1 MGRLQLVI
9 TAALALAVKSASA
22 FTIGSAPGL
31 AAGTTGGAKG
41 TVVYPKTNKELV
53 DYLNASEPLVVV
65 LNKTFDFRGTEGKT
79 TEIGCRPQ
87 SARECIAANN
97 GFKSQDVI
105 LKNGMN
111 NTGGCENGTETT
123 VTYDNAYRWRMNVTS
138 HKTIRGIGRRGVI
151 MGKGISLKGDNIIVQ
166 NIHITEL
173 NRHLVWGGD
182 ALYMEGTV
190 NGTKTMNNIWIDHVK
205 ISRVGRQMLVTNKAG
220 VATMTVSN
228 SDFDGETDYSA
239 TCNGRHYWTILLYGK
254 KTGVSLLSN
263 YVHSTSGRSPKV
275 GDKNSSVI
283 AHVANNYWDNLSNHS
298 FELDGNALMLAEG
311 NYFNNVENPLYK
323 KGEGFLYA
331 ATGVDECTKYLGRSC
346 KENTLVSSGN
356 FTSRDG
362 TAALEAMKPYSAITK
377 YSPASDEA
385 NTKQQSTDDSVQQSE
400 EGASSGESVHQSDQQ
415 LTLTNPLVKQYTPG
429 SVKTSQSE
437 QQWTQASDIEKVWA
451 RTKGNFGVGEIE

>member
-1 MGRLQLVI
+1 MGLIRLVI
-9 TAALALAVKSASA
+9 ASTLALAAKSASA
-22 FTIGSAPGL
+22 FSIGSPTGL

-41 TVVYPKTNKELV
+41 TTVYPTTNQELI

-87 SARECIAANN
+87 SARECIALNN

-105 LKNGMN
+105 LRNGWN

-123 VTYDNAYRWRMNVTS
+123 ITYDNAFRWRMNVTS
-138 HKTIRGIGRRGVI
+138 HKTIRGIGRSGVI
-151 MGKGISLKGDNIIVQ
+151 MGKGITLRGDNIIVQ

-205 ISRVGRQMLVTNKAG
+205 VSRVGRQMLVTNKAG

-239 TCNGRHYWTILLYGK
+239 TCNGRHYWTILIYGK
-254 KTGVSLLSN
+254 NTGISMFNN

-298 FELDGNALMLAEG
+298 FELDGSAYMLAEG
-311 NYFNNVENPLYK
+311 NYFNNVKNPLYK
-323 KGEGFLYA
+323 TGKGFLYA
-331 ATGVDECTKYLGRSC
+331 ATSADECTKYLGRAC
-346 KENTLVSSGN
+346 EENTLVKSGN

-362 TAALEAMKPYSAITK
+362 TLALETLKKYPAITD
-377 YSPASDEA
+377 YSSGSDQKKDSA
-385 NTKQQSTDDSVQQSE
+385 HQSEDQTSSADDSTQQSE
-400 EGASSGESVHQSDQQ
+400 QVS
-415 LTLTNPLVKQYTPG
+415 LTLNTVNQYSPG
-429 SVKTSQSE
+429 TLKATQSE
-437 QQWTQASDIEKVWA
+437 QEPIETSNLEKVW
-451 RTKGNFGVGEIE
+451 KGTTSNFGVGKLD

>member
-1 MGRLQLVI
+1 MGRLQFAI
-9 TAALALAVKSASA
+9 AAALALAVKTASAA
-22 FTIGSAPGL
+22 FTIGSPTGL
-31 AAGTTGGAKG
+31 AAGTTGGANG
-41 TVVYPKTNKELV
+41 TVVYPKTNKELIA
-53 DYLNASEPLVVV
+53 YLNASEPLVVV
-65 LNKTFDFRGTEGKT
+65 LTKTFDFRGTEGKT

-123 VTYDNAYRWRMNVTS
+123 VTYDNAYRWRLNVTS

-151 MGKGISLKGDNIIVQ
+151 LGKGITLRGDNIIVQ

-205 ISRVGRQMLVTNKAG
+205 VSRVGRQMLVTNKAG

-239 TCNGRHYWTILLYGK
+239 TCNGRHYWTILIYGK
-254 KTGVSLLSN
+254 KTGVSLLNN

-275 GDKNSSVI
+275 GDKNSSVV
-283 AHVANNYWDNLSNHS
+283 AHVANNYWGNLSNHS
-298 FELDGNALMLAEG
+298 FELDGNAWMLAEG
-311 NYFNNVENPLYK
+311 NYFDN
-323 KGEGFLYA
+323 
-331 ATGVDECTKYLGRSC
+331 YLGRSC
-346 KENTLVSSGN
+346 EENTLVSSGN

-362 TAALEAMKPYSAITK
+362 TAALEAIKPYSAITK
-377 YSPASDEA
+377 YSPGSDEA
-385 NTKQQSTDDSVQQSE
+385 TSSTQQSTDDSVHQSE
-400 EGASSGESVHQSDQQ
+400 KEASSSGESVHQSDQLS
-415 LTLTNPLVKQYTPG
+415 LTMPMVKQYTPG
-429 SVKTSQSE
+429 SVKTNHLE
-437 QQWTQASDIEKVWA
+437 QQWTQASDLEKVWA
-451 RTKGNFGVGEIE
+451 QTTNNFGVGELD

>member
-1 MGRLQLVI
+1 MGRLQFAI
-9 TAALALAVKSASA
+9 AAALALAVKTASAA
-22 FTIGSAPGL
+22 FTIGSPTGL
-31 AAGTTGGAKG
+31 AAGTTGGANG
-41 TVVYPKTNKELV
+41 TVVYPKTNKELIA
-53 DYLNASEPLVVV
+53 YLNASEPLVVV
-65 LNKTFDFRGTEGKT
+65 LTKTFDFRGTEGKT

-123 VTYDNAYRWRMNVTS
+123 VTYDNAYRWRLNVTS

-151 MGKGISLKGDNIIVQ
+151 LGKGITLRGDNIIVQ

-205 ISRVGRQMLVTNKAG
+205 VSRVGRQMLVTNKAG

-239 TCNGRHYWTILLYGK
+239 TCNGRHYWTILIYGK
-254 KTGVSLLSN
+254 KTGVSLLNN
-263 YVHSTSGRSPKV
+263 YVHSTSGRSPK
-275 GDKNSSVI
+275 
-283 AHVANNYWDNLSNHS
+283 
-298 FELDGNALMLAEG
+298 
-311 NYFNNVENPLYK
+311 
-323 KGEGFLYA
+323 
-331 ATGVDECTKYLGRSC
+331 YLGRSC
-346 KENTLVSSGN
+346 EENTLVSSGN

-362 TAALEAMKPYSAITK
+362 TAALEAIKPYSAITK
-377 YSPASDEA
+377 YSPGSDEA
-385 NTKQQSTDDSVQQSE
+385 TSSTQQSTDDSVHQSE
-400 EGASSGESVHQSDQQ
+400 KEASSSGESVHQSDQLS
-415 LTLTNPLVKQYTPG
+415 LTMPMVKQYTPG
-429 SVKTSQSE
+429 SVKTNHLE
-437 QQWTQASDIEKVWA
+437 QQWTQASDLEKVWA
-451 RTKGNFGVGEIE
+451 QTTNNFGVGELD